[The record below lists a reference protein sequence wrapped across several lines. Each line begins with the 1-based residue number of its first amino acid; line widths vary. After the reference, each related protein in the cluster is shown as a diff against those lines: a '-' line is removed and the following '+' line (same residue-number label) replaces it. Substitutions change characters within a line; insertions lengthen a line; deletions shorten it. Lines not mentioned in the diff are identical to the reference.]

1 MRSKRSLE
9 VVPDRVLGTL
19 LINGVSCPVTNVFDL
34 DGDETTILADAYS
47 AVALLPNGQWTS
59 LCVDQ
64 IGILPLQ

>member
-19 LINGVSCPVTNVFDL
+19 FINGVSCPVTNVFDL

-47 AVALLPNGQWTS
+47 AVALAPDGKWLS
-59 LCVDQ
+59 ICVDQ
-64 IGILPLQ
+64 SGIFPLQ